1 MPNFVEC
8 RNRPSPKICLQPTDY
23 DFLINCLPSLVLL
36 GTAALMPPKSSM
48 VDLSRPSF
56 VCKSCLAALRR
67 APRPSAIVA
76 QGLRKSSSQ
85 ATGEKPPQA
94 LGTDR
99 PSPTA
104 RPNDDAERLR
114 TLRSLGLLK
123 ESEPAE
129 HKVKVNYF
137 EEAKGGKLRRLKG
150 QDEFAGSLMD
160 PGGEFAG
167 QLEDM
172 EQSLEKV
179 NSIAKV
185 LEERAFQAPPRP
197 RDQNPPLGDVETA
210 YDTMADMQL
219 MKSYARGQRSD
230 TSSLSILIGP
240 GTGYRARHMILRLNE
255 KLQKSAQYL
264 DSGRLGPKER
274 SRLWRV
280 YSDSRVALCGN
291 WNIVPREA
299 WELLWDVLA
308 VDAPD
313 NTNRMARIYSLTKDM
328 KAAGVPMSPERQLLA
343 VESMFIEGWKKEA
356 IDNHRRWAATLGTN
370 PVTFIE
376 FWQLGLRMYCQVG
389 DVERAERIANIIL
402 ESPQESDP
410 RFLIPL
416 IRAHVDHSSGGADK
430 AYDVYEWLASLLGNR
445 MTIDDYDRIIS
456 LFLAANQTEHALWVF
471 VDMMSSG
478 SIRLRGKS
486 QIPLAV
492 ANPFFVGKWVKRL
505 IGNGDY
511 SGARDVLLL
520 MKSKGVILRPIQV
533 NGLIGAWLRSGSAE
547 NYKHADDTGWAMIN
561 ARLQFVRHRRAMHGL
576 TVQAAGPGWPCAT
589 LETFSLLAENYQA
602 RGLYAKVEEVWDAF
616 AQAEIAPN
624 SFMVNQLL
632 SSYLGSG
639 RGSDVA
645 SCWQRLSAEY
655 QISPDPWVF
664 TALWQSLS
672 VNRLRGIP
680 RDQFRSETLA
690 TRRLFAE
697 MVVHVRSF
705 NGESIDHSMARVILH
720 TFRRLHDQVGLLVA
734 YRTLRELFGYANPGP
749 LVFEL
754 LLGTTDVAKVTA
766 RSAKAKQRLMLAVS
780 QVEKYLAHRQG
791 ELVSAGQL
799 GANDDMTGEMKAAEM
814 GNFLDLQLEADL
826 SVLPDGEGQFVE
838 AASQM
843 GVYKSK

>member
-1 MPNFVEC
+1 M
-8 RNRPSPKICLQPTDY
+8 L
-23 DFLINCLPSLVLL
+23 
-36 GTAALMPPKSSM
+36 PKSLK
-48 VDLSRPSF
+48 VDLDCPSF
-56 VCKSCLAALRR
+56 VCKSCLASLRR
-67 APRPSAIVA
+67 APRHSAIVA
-76 QGLRKSSSQ
+76 FGLRKSSSQ

-94 LGTDR
+94 LSTDR
-99 PSPTA
+99 PSPAA

-129 HKVKVNYF
+129 PKVKVNYF
-137 EEAKGGKLRRLKG
+137 EEAKGGKLRRLNG

-167 QLEDM
+167 QLEEM

-185 LEERAFQAPPRP
+185 LEERAFDRPSHAP
-197 RDQNPPLGDVETA
+197 DQTPPPGGVETA

-219 MKSYARGQRSD
+219 MESYVREQQSGAP
-230 TSSLSILIGP
+230 SSRSILINP
-240 GTGYRARHMILRLNE
+240 GTGYRARHAILRLNE
-255 KLQKSAQYL
+255 KLQKSAKFL

-274 SRLWRV
+274 NRLWRY
-280 YSDSRVALCGN
+280 YSNAKPAFCGN
-291 WNIVPREA
+291 WNVVPREA
-299 WELLWDVLA
+299 WDVLWDVLA
-308 VDAPD
+308 ADTPD
-313 NTNRMARIYSLTKDM
+313 NTNRMARIYALTKDM
-328 KAAGVPMSPERQLLA
+328 TVAGVPMSPERQLLA

-370 PVTFIE
+370 PKTFNE

-416 IRAHVDHSSGGADK
+416 VRAHVDRSREGADK
-430 AYDVYEWLASLLGNR
+430 AYDVYDWLRSLLGNKI
-445 MTIDDYDRIIS
+445 TIDDYDQVMS
-456 LFLAANQTEHALWVF
+456 LFLAANRTEHALWVF

-478 SIRLRGKS
+478 SIRLKGKS
-486 QIPLAV
+486 RIPLAV

-511 SGARDVLLL
+511 KGARDVLLL
-520 MKSKGVILRPIQV
+520 MKSKGVVLRPIQV

-547 NYKHADDTGWAMIN
+547 NYKHADDTAWAMIN
-561 ARLQFVRHRRAMHGL
+561 ARLQFVRHRRALRDLKM
-576 TVQAAGPGWPCAT
+576 QAAGPSWPCAT

-602 RGLYAKVEEVWDAF
+602 RGLYTKVEEVWDAF

-632 SSYLGSG
+632 SAYLGSG
-639 RGSDVA
+639 RGKDVA
-645 SCWQRLSAEY
+645 SCWQRLRAGY
-655 QISPDPWVF
+655 DIPPDPWVF
-664 TALWQSLS
+664 TSLWRSLP
-672 VNRLRGIP
+672 VNRLRSVP
-680 RDQFRSETLA
+680 REQVGSEIMA
-690 TRRLFAE
+690 SRKLFSE
-697 MVVHVRSF
+697 MVLHVRSF
-705 NGESIDHSMARVILH
+705 NGEDVDNSLARVILH

-734 YRTLRELFGYANPGP
+734 YRTLRELFGYADPGP

-754 LLGTTDVAKVTA
+754 LLGTTDVAKATA
-766 RSAKAKQRLMLAVS
+766 RTAKAKQRLMLAVS
-780 QVEKYLAHRQG
+780 QVERFLAHRHG
-791 ELVSAGQL
+791 ELVNAGQL
-799 GANDDMTGEMKAAEM
+799 GANEEMTSEMKAAEM
-814 GNFLDLQLEADL
+814 GNFLDLQLEADI
-826 SVLPDGEGQFVE
+826 SVLPDGEALFVE

>member
-1 MPNFVEC
+1 
-8 RNRPSPKICLQPTDY
+8 
-23 DFLINCLPSLVLL
+23 
-36 GTAALMPPKSSM
+36 MPPRSLK
-48 VDLSRPSF
+48 VDLGCPSF
-56 VCKSCLAALRR
+56 VCKSCLATLRR

-76 QGLRKSSSQ
+76 LGLRKSSSQ
-85 ATGEKPPQA
+85 ATGEKPPLA
-94 LGTDR
+94 FSTDR
-99 PSPTA
+99 PTSAAAA

-114 TLRSLGLLK
+114 TLRNLGLLG
-123 ESEPAE
+123 ESESAE
-129 HKVKVNYF
+129 PRVKVNYF

-167 QLEDM
+167 QLEEM

-185 LEERAFQAPPRP
+185 LEERAFKAPLRP
-197 RDQNPPLGDVETA
+197 ADQNPPPGSVETA

-219 MKSYARGQRSD
+219 MESYARDQQSG
-230 TSSLSILIGP
+230 TASSRSILINP
-240 GTGYRARHMILRLNE
+240 ERRFARTGM
-255 KLQKSAQYL
+255 
-264 DSGRLGPKER
+264 
-274 SRLWRV
+274 
-280 YSDSRVALCGN
+280 LC
-291 WNIVPREA
+291 PREA

-308 VDAPD
+308 ADTPD
-313 NTNRMARIYSLTKDM
+313 NTNRMARIYALTKDM
-328 KAAGVPMSPERQLLA
+328 KVAGVPMSPERQLLA

-356 IDNHRRWAATLGTN
+356 IDNHRRCATTLGAN
-370 PVTFIE
+370 PKTFIE

-402 ESPQESDP
+402 ESRQESDA

-416 IRAHVDHSSGGADK
+416 VRAHVDHSSEGADK
-430 AYDVYEWLASLLGNR
+430 AYDVYEWLASLLGNK
-445 MTIDDYDRIIS
+445 MTIDDYDQIIS

-520 MKSKGVILRPIQV
+520 MKSKGVVLRPIQV

-547 NYKHADDTGWAMIN
+547 NYKHADDVGWAMIN
-561 ARLQFVRHRRAMHGL
+561 ARLQFVRHRRAMQGL
-576 TVQAAGPGWPCAT
+576 TMQAAEPGWPRAT
-589 LETFSLLAENYQA
+589 LETFSLLAENYQT
-602 RGLYAKVEEVWDAF
+602 RGLHAKVEEVWDAF

-639 RGSDVA
+639 RGRDVA

-655 QISPDPWVF
+655 QIPPDPWVF
-664 TALWQSLS
+664 AVLWRSLS
-672 VNRLRGIP
+672 VNRLRSIP
-680 RDQFRSETLA
+680 QEQLGSEVLA
-690 TRRLFAE
+690 SRRLFAD

-705 NGESIDHSMARVILH
+705 NGEGIDLSMARVILH
-720 TFRRLHDQVGLLVA
+720 TFRQLHDQVGLLVA
-734 YRTLRELFGYANPGP
+734 YRTLRELFGYADPGP

-754 LLGTTDVAKVTA
+754 LLGMTNVAKSTA
-766 RSAKAKQRLMLAVS
+766 RSARAKRRLMLAVS

-814 GNFLDLQLEADL
+814 GNFLDLQLEADI
-826 SVLPDGEGQFVE
+826 SVLPDAERQFVE

-843 GVYKSK
+843 GVYKS